1 MSPLNLTH
9 LQTFAKVVAAGSFSA
24 AADQLNL
31 SQPAVSL
38 QVRQLEARLSVRLIE
53 RVGRGIR
60 PSSAGLALLG
70 HIEHINAAVDDALR
84 EVSSHA
90 QGVVGRIVIG
100 TGATACIHLLPPM
113 LSELRQRFPQLEVRV
128 SIGNTDGV
136 LKALEDNRLD
146 LALVTLPAAR
156 RSLEVTPLLD
166 DDFVAIFS
174 SATAKPVAPLTPER
188 LAALPL
194 VVFEAGSST
203 RSLIDGWFGEAGVW
217 VKPVMELGSIEA
229 IKEMVAAGLGYSL
242 VPRLAVAQAHHRR
255 GLQVVELA
263 PRLSRTLAIALRQD
277 KPLTRGLREVLGAM
291 RALG

>member
-136 LKALEDNRLD
+136 LKALEDNWLD
-146 LALVTLPAAR
+146 LALVTLPATR
-156 RSLEVTPLLD
+156 RSLEVTPLMD

-174 SATAKPVAPLTPER
+174 SATAQPGAALTPEQ

-203 RSLIDGWFGEAGVW
+203 RNLIDGWFRAAGVW